1 MMDEKLIQALEPIEQ
16 EFDVYLMSE
25 KEVQEFL
32 ASDLNFMEKAF
43 AEEIDSAVKTKNE
56 LNGQDD
62 ISNAVGYIA
71 GLQMG
76 LQIAR
81 TWYDERIEEGF

>member
-1 MMDEKLIQALEPIEQ
+1 MDEKLIQALEPIEQ